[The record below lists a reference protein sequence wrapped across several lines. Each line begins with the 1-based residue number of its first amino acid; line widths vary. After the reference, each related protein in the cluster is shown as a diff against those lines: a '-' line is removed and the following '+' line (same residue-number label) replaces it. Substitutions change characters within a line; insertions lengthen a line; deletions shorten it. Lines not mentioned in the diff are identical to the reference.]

1 MKTSYYA
8 RLNKIDLE
16 NYKPIAISG
25 DEGRMVGFTGVGM
38 RKLSPY
44 PFFRKW
50 KAIEDEIENKFKN
63 GLLSKEE
70 YGQLKEKNQQSY
82 IEKFYNIVLK
92 PLDAKEI
99 YNQLGE
105 NAVLLCFEKPT
116 EFCHRFLVAGW
127 LELNLDLQIDELG
140 FENNDKV
147 IKNKQNLKEKL
158 KNIIENDKMEE
169 KVDDL

>member
-1 MKTSYYA
+1 MKTSYYT

-25 DEGRMVGFTGVGM
+25 DEGRMVVFTGEGM

-50 KAIEDEIENKFKN
+50 KAFEDEIENKFKN
-63 GLLSKEE
+63 GLLTKDE

-158 KNIIENDKMEE
+158 KNIIKNDKMEE